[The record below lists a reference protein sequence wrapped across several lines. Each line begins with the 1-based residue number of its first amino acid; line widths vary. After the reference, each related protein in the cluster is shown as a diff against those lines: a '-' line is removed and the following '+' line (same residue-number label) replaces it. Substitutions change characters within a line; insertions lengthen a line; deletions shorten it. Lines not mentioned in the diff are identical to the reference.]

1 MQLNLFA
8 DPLRAEDS
16 LDLNEYEL
24 SAAPAPAFRPIDEL
38 GEARQRKK
46 YRQAFYTPLALVGD
60 LVELARIWPAARILE
75 PSAGDGRIVHALR
88 QAGALNVDACE
99 IDPLAHQRC
108 ATIGARMVGADF
120 LAYRPGQLY
129 DRILMNPPFTAGQ
142 AKKHIEHAYRCLAP
156 TGQLISIAP
165 ASLAADL
172 AHCQLDLPGCQ
183 SATYEKLAPDTF
195 KESGAS
201 ASVLMVWIDGPAP
214 TGESYGF
221 STHSTGSAALTI
233 ESTFGLYELT
243 RQAFAPGLAEERAIA
258 LRRELRRRACEELAQ
273 CGASC
278 YGINWPE
285 LFAYF
290 TCEALEGNYANH
302 E

>member
-1 MQLNLFA
+1 MQLSLFA
-8 DPLRAEDS
+8 DPAGQAT
-16 LDLNEYEL
+16 
-24 SAAPAPAFRPIDEL
+24 AAPLAPAFRPIDEL

-46 YRQAFYTPLALVGD
+46 NRQAYYTPLALVD
-60 LVELARIWPAARILE
+60 DMVELARIWPAARILE

-88 QAGALNVDACE
+88 QAGALDVDACE
-99 IDPLAHQRC
+99 IDPIAWQRC
-108 ATIGARMVGADF
+108 ADVGARMVGEDF
-120 LAYRPGQLY
+120 LQYRPGQLY

-156 TGQLISIAP
+156 TGQIITIAP

-221 STHSTGSAALTI
+221 STHHTGRVLSRITSHWPCTSVRIFPPASVASTS
-233 ESTFGLYELT
+233 
-243 RQAFAPGLAEERAIA
+243 
-258 LRRELRRRACEELAQ
+258 
-273 CGASC
+273 
-278 YGINWPE
+278 
-285 LFAYF
+285 
-290 TCEALEGNYANH
+290 
-302 E
+302 